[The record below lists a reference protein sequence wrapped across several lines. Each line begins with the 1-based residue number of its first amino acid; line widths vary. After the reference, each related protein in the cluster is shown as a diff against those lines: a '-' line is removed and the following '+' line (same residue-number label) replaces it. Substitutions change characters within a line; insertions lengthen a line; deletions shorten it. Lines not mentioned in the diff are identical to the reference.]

1 VFLTRYPRG
10 RGVAAA
16 TLALLVWWPPAPAA
30 QTPASPLE
38 SIAAAM
44 RGAEQRLQEGQFAQA
59 EARYGQ
65 ALADVWRV
73 MASLEAAAGHP
84 ARARLAGQRALGPL
98 ADQMPASAPSVPADP
113 SRVTGVT
120 AIDRRTLTTIIA
132 RAYFNLGVMAAQQS
146 KFEHAA
152 AMLAVAADQS
162 PDFPGVQSALGIA
175 SFNAQR
181 YQAAAGPLTRA
192 LAADPSNAALRR
204 MLALTWLNV
213 EAYDKAAALLK
224 DDPQRATD
232 GSLQYAYGMALVRSG
247 HAAEAERIFTDLVAA
262 HGDSAA
268 LNVILGE
275 AQAEQGDF
283 EAATKLLQHA
293 IELDPAVVDAHAAL
307 GTIYFKQGKFADAEQ
322 ALRAELERHPES
334 DRARQMLAT
343 VLDLQGKGG
352 EAAPL
357 LQTVLATHPDSHD
370 ARYLLGKILLAQGRP
385 ADAVSQLVEAVR
397 LKPDDASAHYQ
408 LANAYRQLGKQ
419 AQADEQLTLYR
430 TLKDTQRGRRP

>member
-16 TLALLVWWPPAPAA
+16 ALALLVWWPPAPAA
-30 QTPASPLE
+30 QTSASPLE

-44 RGAEQRLQEGQFAQA
+44 HGAEQRLQEGQFAQA

-65 ALADVWRV
+65 ALADAWRV
-73 MASLEAAAGHP
+73 VASLEAAAGHP
-84 ARARLAGQRALGPL
+84 ARARLAGQRALRPL
-98 ADQMPASAPSVPADP
+98 ADQMPASAPSAPADP
-113 SRVTGVT
+113 SHVTGIT
-120 AIDRRTLTTIIA
+120 PTDRRTLTTIIA

-192 LAADPSNAALRR
+192 LAADPGNAALRR

-224 DDPQRATD
+224 EDPQRATD

-357 LQTVLATHPDSHD
+357 LETVLASHPDSHD
-370 ARYLLGKILLAQGRP
+370 ARYLLGKILLAQGKP
-385 ADAVSQLVEAVR
+385 ADAVEQLVEAVR

-408 LANAYRQLGKQ
+408 LANAYRQLGRQ
-419 AQADEQLTLYR
+419 GQADEQLTLYR

>member
-1 VFLTRYPRG
+1 MFLTRYPQG

-16 TLALLVWWPPAPAA
+16 TLTLLAWWPLVPAA
-30 QTPASPLE
+30 QTPPSPLE
-38 SIAAAM
+38 SIAATM
-44 RGAEQRLQEGQFAQA
+44 RGAEQRLQEGQYPQA
-59 EARYGQ
+59 EVRYGQ
-65 ALADVWRV
+65 ALADAWRL
-73 MASLEAAAGHP
+73 MAGLEAAAGHQ
-84 ARARLAGQRALGPL
+84 ARARLAAQRALGPL
-98 ADQMPASAPSVPADP
+98 ADQVPASAPSAPADP
-113 SRVTGVT
+113 SHATGLT
-120 AIDRRTLTTIIA
+120 AVDRRTLATTIA
-132 RAYFNLGVMAAQQS
+132 RAYFNLGVMAAQQNR
-146 KFEHAA
+146 FEHAA
-152 AMLAVAADQS
+152 AMLTVAADQS

-192 LAADPSNAALRR
+192 LAADPGNAPLRR
-204 MLALTWLNV
+204 MLALAWLNV

-224 DDPQRATD
+224 DDPQRETD

-247 HAAEAERIFTDLVAA
+247 HAAEAERIFTELVAA

-268 LNVILGE
+268 LHVILGE

-283 EAATKLLQHA
+283 EAATRLLQHA
-293 IELDPAVVDAHAAL
+293 LALDPAVADANAAL
-307 GTIYFKQGKFADAEQ
+307 GTIYFKQGKFAEADQ
-322 ALRAELERHPES
+322 ALRAELQRHPES
-334 DRARQMLAT
+334 DRARQLLAT

-357 LQTVLATHPDSHD
+357 LQRVLASHPDSHD
-370 ARYLLGKILLAQGRP
+370 ARYLLGKILLAHGKP
-385 ADAVSQLVEAVR
+385 ADAVEQLVEAVR

-408 LANAYRQLGKQ
+408 LANAYRQLGRQ

>member
-1 VFLTRYPRG
+1 MFLTRYPRG

-16 TLALLVWWPPAPAA
+16 ALAFVAWWPSTPAA

-44 RGAEQRLQEGQFAQA
+44 HGAEQRLQEGQFAQA

-65 ALADVWRV
+65 ALADAWRV
-73 MASLEAAAGHP
+73 VASLEAAAGHP
-84 ARARLAGQRALGPL
+84 TRARLAGQRALGPL
-98 ADQMPASAPSVPADP
+98 ADQMPASAPSAPADP

-192 LAADPSNAALRR
+192 LAADPGNPALRR

-408 LANAYRQLGKQ
+408 LANAYRELGKQ